1 MRWVSRIVFRK
12 ERPLTEECG
21 PMATT
26 PNLRAASIVITETS
40 LVIEL
45 QDGRTLTVPLSWFP
59 DLAQANADQLADHR
73 LVGNG
78 IGIHWETIG
87 ADLSVPGL
95 LFDSPPASKPQERRR
110 VSYHVVPAGGEGWH
124 LKRQGEK
131 NFTSFRTKEEAVK
144 AGVQEARTHE
154 AGQLIIHTQDGRF
167 QEERTYGYDPPG
179 RAG

>member
-1 MRWVSRIVFRK
+1 M
-12 ERPLTEECG
+12 
-21 PMATT
+21 
-26 PNLRAASIVITETS
+26 ITETS
-40 LVIEL
+40 LVVEL

-59 DLAQANADQLADHR
+59 DLAEANADQLADHR
-73 LVGNG
+73 LIGNG

-131 NFTSFRTKEEAVK
+131 NFTSFRTKEEAVN